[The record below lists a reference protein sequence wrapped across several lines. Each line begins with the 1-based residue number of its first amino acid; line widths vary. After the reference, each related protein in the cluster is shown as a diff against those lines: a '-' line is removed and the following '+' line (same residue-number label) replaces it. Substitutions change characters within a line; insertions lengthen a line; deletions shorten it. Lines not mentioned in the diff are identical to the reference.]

1 MLPAARCEGQR
12 NALRCPMQRAA
23 MDDAP
28 HCLICC
34 SQTRWLF
41 QPHTKAVLPYLIG
54 RFGQSIQAR
63 WSSLRGGPIG
73 SIILMRAVCVPG
85 QSGERHQQM

>member
-1 MLPAARCEGQR
+1 
-12 NALRCPMQRAA
+12 MQRAA

-41 QPHTKAVLPYLIG
+41 QSNTKVVLPYLIG
-54 RFGQSIQAR
+54 RLGQLIQAR

-85 QSGERHQQM
+85 QSGERQLQM